1 MQEPL
6 AGRGLAP
13 GRWGARREKKALAA
27 GGAGALRE
35 VQVQQAL
42 LRAWGAVAV
51 APIHYAK
58 KDRKRREREWGQPVG
73 GRGEGSRQGTVWDTA
88 ALSPRSLNPCCTRGT
103 KIPYLISV
111 TTSGIR
117 SKIPNTQMRMPSS
130 RG

>member
-6 AGRGLAP
+6 AGWGLAP

-27 GGAGALRE
+27 GGTGALHK

-58 KDRKRREREWGQPVG
+58 KDRKRKEREWGRPAEGCRERAVTRAQLGTQQP
-73 GRGEGSRQGTVWDTA
+73 
-88 ALSPRSLNPCCTRGT
+88 
-103 KIPYLISV
+103 
-111 TTSGIR
+111 
-117 SKIPNTQMRMPSS
+117 
-130 RG
+130 

>member
-51 APIHYAK
+51 APVHYAK
-58 KDRKRREREWGQPVG
+58 KDR
-73 GRGEGSRQGTVWDTA
+73 RGENVSGD
-88 ALSPRSLNPCCTRGT
+88 SPRGGGERAVVRVQCGT
-103 KIPYLISV
+103 QQP
-111 TTSGIR
+111 R
-117 SKIPNTQMRMPSS
+117 AHAR
-130 RG
+130 